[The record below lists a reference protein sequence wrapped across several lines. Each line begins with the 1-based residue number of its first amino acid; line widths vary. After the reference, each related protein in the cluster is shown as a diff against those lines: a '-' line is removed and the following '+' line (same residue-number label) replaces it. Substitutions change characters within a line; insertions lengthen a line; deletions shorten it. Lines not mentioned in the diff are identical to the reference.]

1 MKGAYCKFFLFF
13 YFIFRQEEKSK
24 NINIMTMFRECG
36 GRLVRGEKLKK
47 HLTVNRRDIN
57 NFKELITSKFQFCGR
72 KEKSYGLALWHVHK
86 FGTRKL
92 TRKLTRKAYSKI
104 QHPFGTSA
112 KRNPNR
118 CLYVFWGDW
127 NSSCGCVTVH
137 LSLSMLVC
145 CMWGVSSPVGCHL
158 ALRWGREGGS
168 YCLFSWNSDTR

>member
-1 MKGAYCKFFLFF
+1 
-13 YFIFRQEEKSK
+13 
-24 NINIMTMFRECG
+24 MFRECG

-92 TRKLTRKAYSKI
+92 TGKLTRKAYSKI

-118 CLYVFWGDW
+118 CLYVFWGGW

-137 LSLSMLVC
+137 LSSIKYVGVLYVRCLLSSR
-145 CMWGVSSPVGCHL
+145 VSPCSQVGKG
-158 ALRWGREGGS
+158 GRLLLSVFLEFWHEVAIVFLSCVVVG
-168 YCLFSWNSDTR
+168 DQRM